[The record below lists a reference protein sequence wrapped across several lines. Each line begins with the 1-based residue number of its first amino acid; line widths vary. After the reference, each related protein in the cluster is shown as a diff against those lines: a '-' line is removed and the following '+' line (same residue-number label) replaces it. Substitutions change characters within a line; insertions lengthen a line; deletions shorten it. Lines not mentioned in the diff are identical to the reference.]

1 MNDITVSTEGVT
13 KLLKGLNPSKAM
25 GPDELHPRI
34 LTELAAELSPVFAPL
49 FQQSLDT
56 GEIPEEWSL
65 ANICPLFKKGDRALA
80 SNYRP
85 VSLTCILCKLLEH
98 IVYSNIMDHPE
109 KHSLLS
115 DRQHAFRKKYSCET
129 QLVIVTNDWAKIL
142 DKGGQVDTFILDF
155 EKAFDTPP
163 HELLKC
169 KLFGYGIGGKTLLW
183 IDSFLCSGHQRV
195 VINGAKSKWA
205 PVLSGVPQG
214 TVLGPLL
221 FSLYINDIMVDIDS
235 EILSVCR

>member
-1 MNDITVSTEGVT
+1 MVF
-13 KLLKGLNPSKAM
+13 SK
-25 GPDELHPRI
+25 
-34 LTELAAELSPVFAPL
+34 
-49 FQQSLDT
+49 Q
-56 GEIPEEWSL
+56 
-65 ANICPLFKKGDRALA
+65 LFKKGDRALA

-98 IVYSNIMDHPE
+98 IVYSNIMDHLE
-109 KHSLLS
+109 KHNLLS
-115 DRQHAFRKKYSCET
+115 DRQHAFRKKHSCEA
-129 QLVIVTNDWAKIL
+129 QLVTVINDWAKIL

-169 KLFGYGIGGKTLLW
+169 KLFGYGIRGKTLLW
-183 IDSFLCSGHQRV
+183 IYSFLCSRQQRV

-235 EILSVCR
+235 EIRLFADDCVCYRQIHGHRGHSKTSK

>member
-1 MNDITVSTEGVT
+1 
-13 KLLKGLNPSKAM
+13 M
-25 GPDELHPRI
+25 GPDELHPRF
-34 LTELAAELSPVFAPL
+34 LKELAAELSPVFTHL

-56 GEIPEEWSL
+56 SEIPDEWSL
-65 ANICPLFKKGDRALA
+65 ANFCPLFKKGNRALA

-98 IVYSNIMDHPE
+98 IVYSNIIDHLE

-115 DRQHAFRKKYSCET
+115 DRQHAFRKKHSCET
-129 QLVIVTNDWAKIL
+129 QLVTVINDWAKTL
-142 DKGGQVDTFILDF
+142 DKGGQVDSFILYF

-169 KLFGYGIGGKTLLW
+169 KLFGNGIRGKTLLW
-183 IDSFLCSGHQRV
+183 IDSFLCSRQQKV

-205 PVLSGVPQG
+205 WVLSGVPTG
-214 TVLGPLL
+214 HCLG
-221 FSLYINDIMVDIDS
+221 
-235 EILSVCR
+235 SVVVFHI